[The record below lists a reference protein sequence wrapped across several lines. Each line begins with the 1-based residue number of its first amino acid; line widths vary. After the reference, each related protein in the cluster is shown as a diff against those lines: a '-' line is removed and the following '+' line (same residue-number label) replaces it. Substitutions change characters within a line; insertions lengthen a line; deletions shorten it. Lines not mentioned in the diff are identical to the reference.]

1 MGVTSASVFR
11 SQNEA
16 RTLSST
22 APSSKSAGKKLAKSG
37 KSSARLVGRRV
48 ISEFMQSYPSSQQ
61 EQNYHLGIA
70 IGRAVQPR
78 LVASYRQPRRLSHTA
93 VVIPDRGSEAKARV
107 EDPIATLTD

>member
-1 MGVTSASVFR
+1 MGVNSASVFR
-11 SQNEA
+11 SQNAA
-16 RTLSST
+16 RTLSSI

-61 EQNYHLGIA
+61 EQNHHFGIA

-78 LVASYRQPRRLSHTA
+78 PINGLQLQVTASRAAYHIAA
-93 VVIPDRGSEAKARV
+93 VVIPDR
-107 EDPIATLTD
+107 